1 MLGAAAWAG
10 CAQAAFSSPQFAAYR
25 SFLPE
30 LEETARFAEMGIPL
44 RTVFIANTI
53 SANGRPYCQ
62 YPMVWKQFRE
72 YDLSAVDRQLDDI
85 IKASPKAEFMVF
97 LDLNT
102 PVWMTRRLYHD
113 SFNEIT
119 HVLSIEKYRVEAR
132 DYLEKVVGHIEEV
145 YGDRVKGY
153 CILCGITSEWFECN
167 LRQSHVKNLAWR
179 RWCAERGLRHGPD
192 TPSESALAKGAF
204 EGTMYDPATEREKI
218 DFWKFHNWIIADGVL
233 DFSRVV
239 KRVSGGK
246 PVGADYGYYM
256 ICTLS
261 PCGHGELDYER
272 VVASPDCDF
281 LLSPA
286 TYANRGP
293 GGGVGSMVV
302 PGTAR
307 RHGKRFYISIDF
319 WPHSLKNEYGAN
331 YFRTIGDTLAGN
343 TRNAAFAIIHHA
355 DFHWFDQW
363 GGFYRDPGMHER
375 IAKLGE
381 IQRRF
386 ADDDSPPLAD
396 VLVVADPDSAYARI
410 DCQMSANEN
419 RGVACPE
426 GFVPSKGCGEAFR
439 NRINHIGVVY
449 DVVSFD
455 DLPHIDLGR
464 FRAVV
469 LSDVW
474 TISPAKAGTLRDFV
488 LKDGRTAVWCYAPGV
503 SDDRTIDP
511 RRVRT
516 WAGVD
521 FKTPGVTTTDMDG
534 WKAAY
539 AYDYRLLTPEKFREI
554 FAAAGCHFWT
564 DESLPV
570 VANDRLLS
578 VHAKDGGRKR
588 IRLPFRAAKVV
599 DLLSDRVVAEDC
611 TSFED
616 DFSSPDTKIY
626 ELVR

>member
-10 CAQAAFSSPQFAAYR
+10 CAQAAYSSPQFAAYR

-132 DYLEKVVGHIEEV
+132 DYLEKVVGHIEKV

-153 CILCGITSEWFECN
+153 CILCGHTSEWFERN

-218 DFWKFHNWIIADGVL
+218 DFWKFHSWIIADGVL

-256 ICTLS
+256 ICGNT

-272 VVASPDCDF
+272 VVASPDFDL

-286 TYANRGP
+286 TYTGRGP

-331 YFRTIGDTLAGN
+331 YFRTIGDTLACN

-355 DFHWFDQW
+355 DFDAF
-363 GGFYRDPGMHER
+363 F
-375 IAKLGE
+375 
-381 IQRRF
+381 RF
-386 ADDDSPPLAD
+386 ARQNVKYASPHVPFFNYEILEEYELLSFLQFFEKSREFIFTARKICGLR
-396 VLVVADPDSAYARI
+396 LVIER
-410 DCQMSANEN
+410 
-419 RGVACPE
+419 
-426 GFVPSKGCGEAFR
+426 EA
-439 NRINHIGVVY
+439 
-449 DVVSFD
+449 S
-455 DLPHIDLGR
+455 
-464 FRAVV
+464 AVV
-469 LSDVW
+469 QVSAQIVRSRSVVFDSFCY
-474 TISPAKAGTLRDFV
+474 TFGLRQ
-488 LKDGRTAVWCYAPGV
+488 
-503 SDDRTIDP
+503 
-511 RRVRT
+511 
-516 WAGVD
+516 
-521 FKTPGVTTTDMDG
+521 
-534 WKAAY
+534 
-539 AYDYRLLTPEKFREI
+539 
-554 FAAAGCHFWT
+554 
-564 DESLPV
+564 
-570 VANDRLLS
+570 S
-578 VHAKDGGRKR
+578 VH
-588 IRLPFRAAKVV
+588 
-599 DLLSDRVVAEDC
+599 C
-611 TSFED
+611 Q
-616 DFSSPDTKIY
+616 
-626 ELVR
+626 